1 MTQYTVTLNS
11 PNQYSVTTN
20 TEQLQLSLSRT
31 GPQGAKGDSVSS
43 AYIDLNGDF
52 HVVIINAAG
61 DTVTDINLGGEN
73 YIASA
78 VAAEAAALAAQ
89 TAAESAQTAAEIAL
103 DTLDD
108 VFLGPKPSA
117 PTLDNDG
124 DPLTE
129 GALYWNT
136 TTNELGVY
144 EGSAWEY
151 PAQEART
158 YSISAAA
165 SASSASTSATNA
177 ATSEVN
183 SANSAF
189 ASSTSAA
196 AALQDAV
203 DAHQSASDSQFYAGQ
218 ANTSASSAAT
228 SESNAATSETNAGNS
243 ATASAASASLSQT
256 KSAESYN
263 SAVSALSSKNA
274 AATSEINAAGS
285 ALDSFNYS
293 QVALTSKNA
302 AATSEINAL
311 NSKNAAAASAAA
323 ALVSEADAL
332 TAADASATSA
342 TASATSATASA
353 TSATAALTSE
363 TASAT
368 SETNAAAS
376 ETAAGLSEVA
386 SANSATA
393 AALSE
398 TNAAASEALG
408 ATSAA
413 AAVNSATAAA
423 TSETNAGLSEVASA
437 NSAIAAALS
446 QTASATSET
455 AAAGSAASA
464 ASDLASVQAIFD
476 QFDDRYLGA
485 YATDPTT
492 DNDGNSLAAGT
503 VYWNTTDSVLKF
515 YNGAA
520 WEAPSAS
527 AATSAANALASE
539 QASATSASN
548 ASSSETASALSA
560 SAALASE
567 TATATSEANAAS
579 SEATASTAASAALAS
594 ETAAATSETNAA
606 SSASSSLTSAN
617 ASAASASAA
626 LASETA
632 SATSATASATSE
644 TNAASSALAASN
656 SETSAAASSTS
667 AGNSATAAL
676 TSETAAATSET
687 NAASSALDSANS
699 ATASAT
705 SASNSNT
712 SALASASS
720 ASAASASET
729 AASGSASA
737 ASSSASAAATSETN
751 AAASE
756 ANASTSET
764 NAASSAASAA
774 ASYDSFDD
782 RYLGAKASAPAV
794 DNDGNALLL
803 GALYWNTTSNN
814 MYVWEGSLWKQATGS
829 IEGIRE
835 EFVFTS
841 TAGQTVFSGLDDN
854 GLTLVMDA
862 LELVDVFLN
871 GIKIVKGI
879 DYTLDILN
887 NTVTFAS
894 GRTLNDIVSVHSF
907 GNFTA
912 ATNSLNIVGG
922 SVNGSPIGNT
932 TADSG
937 TFTNLT
943 ATGTTSVGTITGS
956 SFTATQSATLQQA
969 GSTKLQTTTTGVDV
983 TGTITSDGLTVDG
996 DSSRIDFTG
1005 TAGSNVIS
1013 SKRGIRVD
1021 IDSDND
1027 QGATTFDVTRDGG
1040 TGTVFT
1046 AKESGDISFYEDTG
1060 TTPKFFWDASA
1071 ESLGIGT
1078 SSPTSDLSV
1087 GSTSTSSGDIALR
1100 TTKTAATIVPSNVAA
1115 GGLNVDVGWVSGGQG
1130 PLTFSLTGSEKMRI
1144 DASGNVGIGT
1154 AAPSRTLSVN
1164 GVAGFGNGTIETV
1177 ISYSDRAI
1185 FGTQSNHA
1193 LEIRTNGAE
1202 RMRIDSSGNVLVGT
1216 TNVANY
1222 NNNAGTTADDGFV
1235 YNSIN
1240 GVLSVSS
1247 YKANANVG
1255 FVQYLNRTNTD
1266 GGIIELRKDGASVGS
1281 IGSYTGDNLTIG
1293 TGATGVR
1300 FDVGLNTIMPHNV
1313 TTNANQDATI
1323 VLGNPSVRFKNL
1335 YLSGGVYLGG
1345 TGAANKLDDYEEG
1358 TWTPTFVNGGTMTYT
1373 INSGRYTKI
1382 GQVVHLQCH
1391 LDVNSVGTASGA
1403 IGVAGLPFASIVDS
1417 VQYPCTSSIH
1427 GNVWAT
1433 TTYNVNGLLSSGG
1446 TSVSF
1451 NKSCGSP
1458 SISSLYHA
1466 DVGSGNLLFNLTY
1479 RTSA

>member
-256 KSAESYN
+256 KAAESYN

-751 AAASE
+751 AATSE

-1027 QGATTFDVTRDGG
+1027 QGATTFDVTRDGE

-1046 AKESGDISFYEDTG
+1046 AKENGDISFYEDTG

-1345 TGAANKLDDYEEG
+1345 TGAANKLDDVEEG
-1358 TWTPTFVNGGTMTYT
+1358 TFMPSIYSGPTGVTHNIQDGYYYKVGSIVFIRFIVRFNCTGGAGATVKLTGLPYLQNVVGSSWLAAGSFGGSYNTGSGARTAAIEGVNNIFWAGNDSTLSTTGTNKTIEGTFVYATY
-1373 INSGRYTKI
+1373 S
-1382 GQVVHLQCH
+1382 
-1391 LDVNSVGTASGA
+1391 
-1403 IGVAGLPFASIVDS
+1403 
-1417 VQYPCTSSIH
+1417 
-1427 GNVWAT
+1427 
-1433 TTYNVNGLLSSGG
+1433 
-1446 TSVSF
+1446 
-1451 NKSCGSP
+1451 
-1458 SISSLYHA
+1458 
-1466 DVGSGNLLFNLTY
+1466 
-1479 RTSA
+1479 

>member
-1345 TGAANKLDDYEEG
+1345 TGAANKLDDVEEG
-1358 TWTPTFVNGGTMTYT
+1358 TFMPSIYSGPTGVTHNIQDGYYYKVGSIVFIRFIVRFNCTGGAGATVKLTGLPYLQNVVGSSWLAAGSFGGSYNTGSGARTAAIEGVNNIFWAGNDSTLSTTGTNKTIEGTFVYATY
-1373 INSGRYTKI
+1373 S
-1382 GQVVHLQCH
+1382 
-1391 LDVNSVGTASGA
+1391 
-1403 IGVAGLPFASIVDS
+1403 
-1417 VQYPCTSSIH
+1417 
-1427 GNVWAT
+1427 
-1433 TTYNVNGLLSSGG
+1433 
-1446 TSVSF
+1446 
-1451 NKSCGSP
+1451 
-1458 SISSLYHA
+1458 
-1466 DVGSGNLLFNLTY
+1466 
-1479 RTSA
+1479 

>member
-1027 QGATTFDVTRDGG
+1027 QGATTFDVTRDGE

-1046 AKESGDISFYEDTG
+1046 AKENGDISFYEDTG

-1345 TGAANKLDDYEEG
+1345 TGAANKLDDVEEG
-1358 TWTPTFVNGGTMTYT
+1358 TFMPSIYSGPTGVTHNIQDGYYYKVGSIVFIRFIVRFNCTGGAGATVKLTGLPYLQNVVGSSWLAAGSFGGSYNTGSGARTAAIEGVNNIFWAGNDSTLSTTGTNKTIEGTFVYATY
-1373 INSGRYTKI
+1373 S
-1382 GQVVHLQCH
+1382 
-1391 LDVNSVGTASGA
+1391 
-1403 IGVAGLPFASIVDS
+1403 
-1417 VQYPCTSSIH
+1417 
-1427 GNVWAT
+1427 
-1433 TTYNVNGLLSSGG
+1433 
-1446 TSVSF
+1446 
-1451 NKSCGSP
+1451 
-1458 SISSLYHA
+1458 
-1466 DVGSGNLLFNLTY
+1466 
-1479 RTSA
+1479 

>member
-256 KSAESYN
+256 KAAESYN

-1027 QGATTFDVTRDGG
+1027 QGATTFDVTRDGE

-1046 AKESGDISFYEDTG
+1046 AKENGDISFYEDTG

-1345 TGAANKLDDYEEG
+1345 TGAANKLDDVEEG
-1358 TWTPTFVNGGTMTYT
+1358 TFMPSIYSGPTGVTHNIQDGYYYKVGSIVFIRFIVRFNCTGGAGATVKLTGLPYLQNVVGSSWLAAGSFGGSYNTGSGARTAAIEGVNNIFWAGNDSTLSTTGTNKTIEGTFVYATY
-1373 INSGRYTKI
+1373 S
-1382 GQVVHLQCH
+1382 
-1391 LDVNSVGTASGA
+1391 
-1403 IGVAGLPFASIVDS
+1403 
-1417 VQYPCTSSIH
+1417 
-1427 GNVWAT
+1427 
-1433 TTYNVNGLLSSGG
+1433 
-1446 TSVSF
+1446 
-1451 NKSCGSP
+1451 
-1458 SISSLYHA
+1458 
-1466 DVGSGNLLFNLTY
+1466 
-1479 RTSA
+1479 

>member
-332 TAADASATSA
+332 TAASESATSA
-342 TASATSATASA
+342 TASAASATASFNSA
-353 TSATAALTSE
+353 ASATASE
-363 TASAT
+363 IASAT

-1027 QGATTFDVTRDGG
+1027 QGATTFDVTRDGE

-1046 AKESGDISFYEDTG
+1046 AKENGDISFYEDTG

-1345 TGAANKLDDYEEG
+1345 TGAANKLDDVEEG
-1358 TWTPTFVNGGTMTYT
+1358 TFMPSIYSGPTGVTHNIQDGYYYKVGSIVFIRFIVRFNCTGGAGATVKLTGLPYLQNVVGSSWLAAGSFGGSYNTGSGARTAAIEGVNNIFWAGNDSTLSTTGTNKTIEGTFVYATY
-1373 INSGRYTKI
+1373 S
-1382 GQVVHLQCH
+1382 
-1391 LDVNSVGTASGA
+1391 
-1403 IGVAGLPFASIVDS
+1403 
-1417 VQYPCTSSIH
+1417 
-1427 GNVWAT
+1427 
-1433 TTYNVNGLLSSGG
+1433 
-1446 TSVSF
+1446 
-1451 NKSCGSP
+1451 
-1458 SISSLYHA
+1458 
-1466 DVGSGNLLFNLTY
+1466 
-1479 RTSA
+1479 

>member
-1027 QGATTFDVTRDGG
+1027 QGATTFDVTRDGE

-1046 AKESGDISFYEDTG
+1046 AKENGDVSFYEDTG

-1345 TGAANKLDDYEEG
+1345 TGAANKLDDVEEG
-1358 TWTPTFVNGGTMTYT
+1358 TFMPSIYSGPTGVTHNIQDGYYYKVGSIVFIRFIVRFNCTGGAGATVKLTGLPYLQNVVGSSWLAAGSFGGSYNTGSGARTAAIEGVNNIFWAGNDSTLSTTGTNKTIEGTFVYATY
-1373 INSGRYTKI
+1373 S
-1382 GQVVHLQCH
+1382 
-1391 LDVNSVGTASGA
+1391 
-1403 IGVAGLPFASIVDS
+1403 
-1417 VQYPCTSSIH
+1417 
-1427 GNVWAT
+1427 
-1433 TTYNVNGLLSSGG
+1433 
-1446 TSVSF
+1446 
-1451 NKSCGSP
+1451 
-1458 SISSLYHA
+1458 
-1466 DVGSGNLLFNLTY
+1466 
-1479 RTSA
+1479 

>member
-687 NAASSALDSANS
+687 NAASSALGSANS

-1027 QGATTFDVTRDGG
+1027 QGATTFDVTRDGE

-1046 AKESGDISFYEDTG
+1046 AKENGDISFYEDTG

-1345 TGAANKLDDYEEG
+1345 TGAANKLDDVEEG
-1358 TWTPTFVNGGTMTYT
+1358 TFMPSIYSGPTGVTHNIQDGYYYKVGSIVFIRFIVRFNCTGGAGATVKLTGLPYLQNVVGSSWLAAGSFGGSYNTGSGARTAAIEGVNNIFWAGNDSTLSTTGTNKTIEGTFVYATY
-1373 INSGRYTKI
+1373 S
-1382 GQVVHLQCH
+1382 
-1391 LDVNSVGTASGA
+1391 
-1403 IGVAGLPFASIVDS
+1403 
-1417 VQYPCTSSIH
+1417 
-1427 GNVWAT
+1427 
-1433 TTYNVNGLLSSGG
+1433 
-1446 TSVSF
+1446 
-1451 NKSCGSP
+1451 
-1458 SISSLYHA
+1458 
-1466 DVGSGNLLFNLTY
+1466 
-1479 RTSA
+1479 

>member
-1 MTQYTVTLNS
+1 
-11 PNQYSVTTN
+11 
-20 TEQLQLSLSRT
+20 
-31 GPQGAKGDSVSS
+31 
-43 AYIDLNGDF
+43 
-52 HVVIINAAG
+52 
-61 DTVTDINLGGEN
+61 
-73 YIASA
+73 
-78 VAAEAAALAAQ
+78 
-89 TAAESAQTAAEIAL
+89 
-103 DTLDD
+103 
-108 VFLGPKPSA
+108 
-117 PTLDNDG
+117 
-124 DPLTE
+124 
-129 GALYWNT
+129 
-136 TTNELGVY
+136 
-144 EGSAWEY
+144 
-151 PAQEART
+151 
-158 YSISAAA
+158 
-165 SASSASTSATNA
+165 
-177 ATSEVN
+177 
-183 SANSAF
+183 
-189 ASSTSAA
+189 
-196 AALQDAV
+196 
-203 DAHQSASDSQFYAGQ
+203 
-218 ANTSASSAAT
+218 
-228 SESNAATSETNAGNS
+228 
-243 ATASAASASLSQT
+243 
-256 KSAESYN
+256 
-263 SAVSALSSKNA
+263 
-274 AATSEINAAGS
+274 
-285 ALDSFNYS
+285 
-293 QVALTSKNA
+293 
-302 AATSEINAL
+302 
-311 NSKNAAAASAAA
+311 
-323 ALVSEADAL
+323 
-332 TAADASATSA
+332 
-342 TASATSATASA
+342 
-353 TSATAALTSE
+353 
-363 TASAT
+363 
-368 SETNAAAS
+368 
-376 ETAAGLSEVA
+376 
-386 SANSATA
+386 
-393 AALSE
+393 
-398 TNAAASEALG
+398 
-408 ATSAA
+408 
-413 AAVNSATAAA
+413 
-423 TSETNAGLSEVASA
+423 
-437 NSAIAAALS
+437 
-446 QTASATSET
+446 
-455 AAAGSAASA
+455 
-464 ASDLASVQAIFD
+464 
-476 QFDDRYLGA
+476 
-485 YATDPTT
+485 
-492 DNDGNSLAAGT
+492 
-503 VYWNTTDSVLKF
+503 
-515 YNGAA
+515 
-520 WEAPSAS
+520 
-527 AATSAANALASE
+527 
-539 QASATSASN
+539 
-548 ASSSETASALSA
+548 
-560 SAALASE
+560 
-567 TATATSEANAAS
+567 
-579 SEATASTAASAALAS
+579 
-594 ETAAATSETNAA
+594 
-606 SSASSSLTSAN
+606 
-617 ASAASASAA
+617 
-626 LASETA
+626 
-632 SATSATASATSE
+632 
-644 TNAASSALAASN
+644 
-656 SETSAAASSTS
+656 
-667 AGNSATAAL
+667 
-676 TSETAAATSET
+676 
-687 NAASSALDSANS
+687 
-699 ATASAT
+699 
-705 SASNSNT
+705 
-712 SALASASS
+712 
-720 ASAASASET
+720 
-729 AASGSASA
+729 
-737 ASSSASAAATSETN
+737 
-751 AAASE
+751 
-756 ANASTSET
+756 
-764 NAASSAASAA
+764 
-774 ASYDSFDD
+774 
-782 RYLGAKASAPAV
+782 LGAKASAPAV

-1027 QGATTFDVTRDGG
+1027 QGATTFDVTRDGE

-1046 AKESGDISFYEDTG
+1046 AKENGDISFYEDTG

-1345 TGAANKLDDYEEG
+1345 TGAANKLDDVEEG
-1358 TWTPTFVNGGTMTYT
+1358 TFMPSIYSGPTGVTHNIQDGYYYKVGSIVFIRFIVRFNCTGGAGATVKLTGLPYLQNVVGSSWLAAGSFGGSYNTGSGARTAAIEGVNNIFWAGNDSTLSTTGTNKTIEGTFVYATY
-1373 INSGRYTKI
+1373 S
-1382 GQVVHLQCH
+1382 
-1391 LDVNSVGTASGA
+1391 
-1403 IGVAGLPFASIVDS
+1403 
-1417 VQYPCTSSIH
+1417 
-1427 GNVWAT
+1427 
-1433 TTYNVNGLLSSGG
+1433 
-1446 TSVSF
+1446 
-1451 NKSCGSP
+1451 
-1458 SISSLYHA
+1458 
-1466 DVGSGNLLFNLTY
+1466 
-1479 RTSA
+1479 

>member
-956 SFTATQSATLQQA
+956 SLTATQSATLQQA

-996 DSSRIDFTG
+996 D
-1005 TAGSNVIS
+1005 V
-1013 SKRGIRVD
+1013 VL
-1021 IDSDND
+1021 ND
-1027 QGATTFDVTRDGG
+1027 QSINVGSTANSYNELRFFDSINTGG
-1040 TGTVFT
+1040 TTRIRSSASNLEAYT
-1046 AKESGDISFYEDTG
+1046 ANAKRISIATNGDVSFYEDTG

-1345 TGAANKLDDYEEG
+1345 TGAANKLDDVEEG
-1358 TWTPTFVNGGTMTYT
+1358 TFMPSIYSGPTGVTHNIQDGYYYKVGSIVFIRFIVRFNCTGGAGATVKLTGLPYLQNVVGSSWLAAGSFGGSYNTGSGARTAAIEGVNNIFWAGNDSTLSTTGTNKTIEGTFVYATY
-1373 INSGRYTKI
+1373 S
-1382 GQVVHLQCH
+1382 
-1391 LDVNSVGTASGA
+1391 
-1403 IGVAGLPFASIVDS
+1403 
-1417 VQYPCTSSIH
+1417 
-1427 GNVWAT
+1427 
-1433 TTYNVNGLLSSGG
+1433 
-1446 TSVSF
+1446 
-1451 NKSCGSP
+1451 
-1458 SISSLYHA
+1458 
-1466 DVGSGNLLFNLTY
+1466 
-1479 RTSA
+1479 

>member
-1027 QGATTFDVTRDGG
+1027 QGATTFDVTRDGE

-1046 AKESGDISFYEDTG
+1046 AKENGDISFYEDTG

-1345 TGAANKLDDYEEG
+1345 TGAANKLDDVEEG
-1358 TWTPTFVNGGTMTYT
+1358 TFMPSIYSGPTGVTHNIQDGYYYKVGSIVFIRFIVRFNCTGGAGATVKLTGLPYLQNVVGSSWLAAGSFGGSYNTGSGARTAAIEGVNNIFRAGNDSTLSTTGTNKTIEGTFVYATY
-1373 INSGRYTKI
+1373 S
-1382 GQVVHLQCH
+1382 
-1391 LDVNSVGTASGA
+1391 
-1403 IGVAGLPFASIVDS
+1403 
-1417 VQYPCTSSIH
+1417 
-1427 GNVWAT
+1427 
-1433 TTYNVNGLLSSGG
+1433 
-1446 TSVSF
+1446 
-1451 NKSCGSP
+1451 
-1458 SISSLYHA
+1458 
-1466 DVGSGNLLFNLTY
+1466 
-1479 RTSA
+1479 